1 MLNRFSK
8 LAVFLMI
15 VVVAGCAV
23 PALAESLTTIQ
34 EKALK
39 GNADAQVNLGWMYY
53 NGDGIKQNKTEGIK
67 LWKRS

>member
-8 LAVFLMI
+8 LSAFLMI
-15 VVVAGCAV
+15 VVVVGCAV

-39 GNADAQVNLGWMYY
+39 GNADAQANLGWMYY

>member
-8 LAVFLMI
+8 LAAFLMI
-15 VVVAGCAV
+15 VVVVGCAV
-23 PALAESLTTIQ
+23 PALAES
-34 EKALK
+34 K
-39 GNADAQVNLGWMYY
+39 GNADAQANLGWMYY

>member
-8 LAVFLMI
+8 LSAFLMI

-23 PALAESLTTIQ
+23 PALAESLATIQ

-39 GNADAQVNLGWMYY
+39 GNADAQANLGWMYY